1 MSLEE
6 TYKYAVKVELDFA
19 LREGRG
25 KGLKTKAI
33 LYLKAIIRII
43 KLTYRYKQLKD
54 KKAGVKKW
62 IDFLDFLRRV
72 LSAFR

>member
-1 MSLEE
+1 MSLESE
-6 TYKYAVKVELDFA
+6 YKQAVKDELDYA

-25 KGLKTKAI
+25 KGLKVKSI

-43 KLTYRYKQLKD
+43 KLTYLFR
-54 KKAGVKKW
+54 KKHQTGVKKW
-62 IDFLDFLRRV
+62 LDLLDFVRRL